1 MSRPA
6 TESAAWELRD
16 RLRSMPQQP
25 SAFVVPLAVMVF
37 LRWAD
42 FQEAEAEAMAAFDE
56 TDHTPLLPASLH
68 WRCWHDLPA
77 GELARFFTEEL
88 PYAIRRLLG
97 SNDPLAASLVRLLP
111 SIRSLAELSHSGI
124 ATLAGWLTSQLFE
137 TPSDRRVLL
146 DQFDAF
152 LDQVNGRETGEFRT
166 PACINALLA
175 ALAAPEPGEHFYDP
189 CFGFA
194 GNLIAA
200 CRRVNQSNQPG
211 LTRNGS
217 SGLRVSGMELNGN
230 SYAVGL
236 ARLVLMGVTDARLEI
251 GNSLERESNTSPR
264 KHGYDCVI
272 ANPPWGQRI
281 ETPGLDHFP
290 IQTTDSTAL
299 FLQHSLA
306 QLRPKGRAVI
316 VVPQGFLFQQG
327 KPATLRRWLLEN
339 HQVEAVVSL
348 PEGAFLP
355 HTSIKAAILILRR
368 DGGPTKKVRM
378 VDGTAFFEPGKG
390 RSKAASIQSG
400 KIEELAAEVLAHHPD
415 RGAWDVDGSM
425 IAELGFDLSPTRREI
440 SEFERM
446 IESLASEVPV
456 HPLQQICEL
465 SAGRAIPS
473 AKLSEKPIGENP
485 IPYIRIGDIQRGQT
499 TKSSSWLTPE
509 TVSDLAPR
517 NRLRAGDVL
526 ISKSGTIGKVGVVR
540 NGAVGG
546 IASGGFFVLRP
557 DNSRINPHFL
567 AAYLQSADCQQWL
580 KSKSS
585 GSVISGLQKQF
596 IETLPVPL
604 PPLQIQQRVATDVR
618 EQQADA
624 MTRLRLVL
632 SQRDSDPTAAWLDR
646 SLAIIPR
653 RWDIAPVD
661 DLKSLRTIFGESFDP
676 LLKWADQA
684 DDPSPLTTW
693 VLNLSNVADLL
704 RNLRDEVRGSPLLNL
719 LQQALRNLKFADE
732 HLDRRSP
739 LELRAHDF
747 TSRCSEIVE
756 KSIDGLLEQI
766 SVSIV
771 PKADELAAGSAVE
784 IAFEITNDSPLPL
797 WNFLMRCDAWRIE
810 TAPTYLAENDIH
822 LMNVEVTTPAA
833 TGNAR
838 MVMEWSAT
846 TMEGR
851 LEQGAFEFAFNLIEN
866 QQASVQVDLGPS
878 PYFISQPVGP
888 DRNDVF
894 FGREDLIAQIKRQ
907 LQSGNTVLLEGNRR
921 AGKSSILKHLEG
933 DNRIPGFLA
942 IYSSFQ
948 GTSGNNQV
956 SGMKSDAVW
965 RSLAHSIASGV
976 ATLRIDTP
984 LPDGSI
990 LKAGSDIGI
999 AKASR
1004 MGISEDA
1011 PWEDFQDYLATIL
1024 KLLRSMDRGMVLM
1037 IDEFDK
1043 LQEGIDNGVT
1053 SPQIPEN
1060 IRYLIQTMPRFAA
1073 IMTGSRRMQRLRN
1086 EYWSALYGLGNRIGV
1101 TALDQK
1107 AAKMLVTEPVKGRL
1121 AYTDEAANLVVEL
1134 TARQPYIIQYLCNTI
1149 FELANF
1155 KEQRSITA
1163 SVVQEAA
1170 RTFVEA
1176 NEHFATLWGYVET
1189 DRRRF
1194 LISLIHLE
1202 SRNPDPITFGLI
1214 KERLAGKGIELSDA
1228 DLDHDLKFLQ
1238 ELELIDYLGAGSGG
1252 RYQLTIPLM
1261 REWLDSQQDHDALLA
1276 MALDKQQNS
1285 Q

>member
-6 TESAAWELRD
+6 TDSAAWELLD
-16 RLRSMPQQP
+16 RLRPMPQPP
-25 SAFVVPLAVMVF
+25 SAFVVPLAVMVY

-42 FQEAEAEAMAAFDE
+42 FQEAEAEAMAAFD
-56 TDHTPLLPASLH
+56 DSDYTPLLPASLH
-68 WRCWHDLPA
+68 WRCWH
-77 GELARFFTEEL
+77 ELLTSEL
-88 PYAIRRLLG
+88 PEFFSQRLASALAKLG
-97 SNDPLAASLVRLLP
+97 GSHDPLAASLFRLVPALRFMGEISP
-111 SIRSLAELSHSGI
+111 AGLA
-124 ATLAGWLTSQLFE
+124 ALAGWLATQLFE
-137 TPSDRRVLL
+137 TPYDRRMLL
-146 DQFDAF
+146 EHFDSFVDAS
-152 LDQVNGRETGEFRT
+152 VSRESGEFRT
-166 PACINALLA
+166 PANINELLV
-175 ALAAPEPGEHFYDP
+175 ALAHPGTGERLYDP
-189 CFGFA
+189 CFGF
-194 GNLIAA
+194 GGILTAA
-200 CRRVNQSNQPG
+200 CQNVSRTEKSNF
-211 LTRNGS
+211 TRNGAPD
-217 SGLRVSGMELNGN
+217 LQIAGMDINLNAF
-230 SYAVGL
+230 AVTL
-236 ARLVLMGVTDARLEI
+236 ARLALMGVATPQLEI
-251 GNSLERESNTSPR
+251 GNSLEREAFGSPQKQGFDLVITS
-264 KHGYDCVI
+264 
-272 ANPPWGQRI
+272 PPWGQRI
-281 ETPGLDHFP
+281 ENTGLDHFP
-290 IQTTDSTAL
+290 IRTTDSTSLFVQHAL
-299 FLQHSLA
+299 S
-306 QLRPKGRAVI
+306 QLRPKGRAIV

-327 KPATLRRWLLEN
+327 KTASLRQWLLER
-339 HQVEAVVSL
+339 HHVDAVINL
-348 PEGAFLP
+348 PVGAFLP
-355 HTSIKAAILILRR
+355 YTAIKAAVLVLTR
-368 DGGPTKKVRM
+368 DGGPTRKVRM
-378 VDGTAFFEPGKG
+378 VDGTAFFEPNKGKT
-390 RSKAASIQSG
+390 AAFI
-400 KIEELAAEVLAHHPD
+400 KPERIEELTADVLAHHPSAA
-415 RGAWDVDGSM
+415 AWDAEADMV
-425 IAELGFDLSPTRREI
+425 AELGFDLTPTRREI
-440 SEFERM
+440 SEFEQ
-446 IESLASEVPV
+446 ILESLGKEIPV
-456 HPLQQICEL
+456 HPLQQLCEL
-465 SAGRAIPS
+465 SGGRAIPS
-473 AKLSEKPIGENP
+473 AKLSANPIGNNP

-499 TKSSSWLTPE
+499 TKSSSWLTLE
-509 TVSDLAPR
+509 SASDYSSR
-517 NRLRAGDVL
+517 HRLRAGDVL
-526 ISKSGTIGKVGVVR
+526 VSKSGTIGKTGVVR

-546 IASGGFFVLRP
+546 IASGGFIVLRP
-557 DNSRINPHFL
+557 DTSQIDPHFL
-567 AAYLQSADCQQWL
+567 AAYLQSSDCQQWL

-585 GSVISGLQKQF
+585 GSVISGLQKHF

-604 PPLQIQQRVATDVR
+604 PPLQIQHRVATDVR
-618 EQQADA
+618 EQQVDA
-624 MTRLRLVL
+624 LKQLQSII
-632 SQRDSDPTAAWLDR
+632 SQRDSDPLSIWLDR
-646 SLAIIPR
+646 ALHQIDEAGPRRAAREVMKRVFGADLRAVLFQANRNPDTASILVPWVRTLHKFSDLYWNLDTIPR
-653 RWDIAPVD
+653 GPSFLNVLQQVESELGKAEQQIKGNSLIESNARTLNRLCLEILREKMDELLAEVLVTIEV
-661 DLKSLRTIFGESFDP
+661 KSITAVTGTKAEVSLS
-676 LLKWADQA
+676 
-684 DDPSPLTTW
+684 
-693 VLNLSNVADLL
+693 LSN
-704 RNLRDEVRGSPLLNL
+704 E
-719 LQQALRNLKFADE
+719 
-732 HLDRRSP
+732 
-739 LELRAHDF
+739 
-747 TSRCSEIVE
+747 
-756 KSIDGLLEQI
+756 
-766 SVSIV
+766 
-771 PKADELAAGSAVE
+771 
-784 IAFEITNDSPLPL
+784 SPLPL
-797 WNFLMRCDAWRIE
+797 WNFTLKCAEWGLDVEPFYFPENEIREITLEVEPPAIGESCPMRIE
-810 TAPTYLAENDIH
+810 WSGTTTAGEKEGDTVEIFLK
-822 LMNVEVTTPAA
+822 VEVETLQAA
-833 TGNAR
+833 STA
-838 MVMEWSAT
+838 
-846 TMEGR
+846 
-851 LEQGAFEFAFNLIEN
+851 
-866 QQASVQVDLGPS
+866 DLGFS

-942 IYSSFQ
+942 VYSSFQ

-965 RSLAHSIASGV
+965 RSLAQSIASGV
-976 ATLRIDTP
+976 ATLGIDTP

-1004 MGISEDA
+1004 KGISEDA

-1101 TALDQK
+1101 TALDPK

-1163 SVVQEAA
+1163 SLVQEAA

-1194 LISLIHLE
+1194 LISLIHRE

-1238 ELELIDYLGAGSGG
+1238 ELELIDYLGAGGGG

-1276 MALDKQQNS
+1276 MALDEQQNS